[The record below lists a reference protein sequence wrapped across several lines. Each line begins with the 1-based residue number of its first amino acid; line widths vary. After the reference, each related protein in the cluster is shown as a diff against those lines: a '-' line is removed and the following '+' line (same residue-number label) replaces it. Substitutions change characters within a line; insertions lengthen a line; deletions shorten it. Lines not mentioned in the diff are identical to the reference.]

1 MTHKLTA
8 IDTDDGLKIAIQISK
23 DMGRYYEKA
32 STLVT
37 DDDATTILTRLAEKH
52 QTHQAELIK
61 AYATVSGKKILYLN
75 LGRKHKLNT
84 LVKCPDDP
92 NESVRM
98 AKKNESEARTFYLT
112 LSRRIY
118 EPEIR
123 SIFRDL
129 AQRAEQNL
137 ALLESS
143 FVEPLALDKA
153 EDQEDDSNLYDDVS
167 SSTAENAKSW

>member
-8 IDTDDGLKIAIQISK
+8 IDTDDGLKISIQISK

-32 STLVT
+32 STLVS
-37 DDDATTILTRLAEKH
+37 DDDAKAILTRLGEKH
-52 QTHQAELIK
+52 QIHQSELIK
-61 AYATVSGKKILYLN
+61 AYANVSGKKILYLN

-92 NESVRM
+92 NDSVRM
-98 AKKNESEARTFYLT
+98 AKKNESEARAFYLT

-118 EPEIR
+118 ESDIR
-123 SIFRDL
+123 SFFRDL

-153 EDQEDDSNLYDDVS
+153 DQEDDSNLYDDVS
-167 SSTAENAKSW
+167 SSTADNAKSW

>member
-32 STLVT
+32 STLVI
-37 DDDATTILTRLAEKH
+37 DDDAKTILTRMAEKH

-61 AYATVSGKKILYLN
+61 AYARVSGKKILYLN

-84 LVKCPDDP
+84 LVKCPDEP
-92 NESVRM
+92 NDSVRM

-118 EPEIR
+118 ESEIR

-153 EDQEDDSNLYDDVS
+153 DQEDDSNMYDDVS